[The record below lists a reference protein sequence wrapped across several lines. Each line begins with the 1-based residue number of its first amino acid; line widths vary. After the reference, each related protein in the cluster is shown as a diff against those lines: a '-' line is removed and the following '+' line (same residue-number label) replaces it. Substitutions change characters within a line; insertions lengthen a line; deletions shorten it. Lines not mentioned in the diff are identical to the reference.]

1 MRVAASPNL
10 QTSRSRLTILLIIAP
25 ALIAAAPTPT
35 SELRV
40 LPSRVLRIFR
50 PGEAFG
56 VAIDGGDAA
65 EARALLDPKNV
76 LAIRAAGFKSA
87 SYRLRAELAGQVW
100 HWSSYG
106 HWSDQEHHQ
115 GYWVGDAARDDDHEL
130 SFGYRLPRRG
140 NSRDEAD
147 DDGFSRIDDGD
158 VASFWKSNP
167 YLDPKL
173 DGIGNER
180 QWVIIDLGRR
190 RAIDTAQIRW
200 AEPYAAQFRLQRWVG
215 SDPYDGKWSD
225 LTSILSGHAGVQLV
239 AFPPAATRFVRILLE
254 KSSHV
259 SAGKDSRDAMG
270 YAISE
275 LGIGSSSTS
284 EFHDYVRHS
293 SSGREQTQ
301 ITVSSTDPWHR
312 EVDLDP
318 DAVQPSLVE
327 LHARGLFAGPFMI
340 PLPLLSDTPDNAIAE
355 LQYFWRRGVPIKAV
369 ELGEE
374 PEGQLA
380 PPRMVAALYG
390 RLASRI
396 SLEAPGILIG
406 GPSLIDP
413 AADTTLDDEDES
425 WTRAFLQSLRR
436 SHPRAPISFLSTEL
450 YPVEN
455 LCKTD
460 AQMLRAVARAPQ
472 RLATRFREDG
482 AAELVPVI
490 TEYGLSPYGGKA
502 LQGIVA
508 ALADAE
514 ILARSLSRGVTRAY
528 LYGTSPTSPARGKRP
543 CAGSGNLTLW
553 TSDASGQILS
563 PSIRLRVFEA
573 LRDRWSNPADT
584 QEEVVAL
591 AGAPAG
597 IDAFALQWEDTS
609 VHILLVNRSSKIARV
624 RLHAPGKRSG
634 PRVIIAD
641 RIESASSLASA
652 LQQETTRSSPAE
664 IEIKPQSLI
673 ILTLGSRG

>member
-1 MRVAASPNL
+1 MRVAAFPNPH
-10 QTSRSRLTILLIIAP
+10 TSRSCRTILLIIGP
-25 ALIAAAPTPT
+25 ALIAAAPTRT

-40 LPSRVLRIFR
+40 LPSRVLRAFR
-50 PGEAFG
+50 PEEAFG

-65 EARALLDPKNV
+65 EARALLNRKN
-76 LAIRAAGFKSA
+76 APAMRAAGFKSA
-87 SYRLRAELAGQVW
+87 SYRLRTELAGQVW

-106 HWSDQEHHQ
+106 RWSDQEHHQ
-115 GYWVGDAARDDDHEL
+115 GYWIGDASRDDDHDL

-140 NSRDEAD
+140 NSRDEAN

-158 VASFWKSNP
+158 VTTFWKSNP

-173 DGIGNER
+173 DGIGIER
-180 QWVIIDLGRR
+180 QWVIADLGRR
-190 RAIDTAQIRW
+190 RSIDTAQIRW
-200 AEPYAAQFRLQRWVG
+200 AEPYAAQFLLQRWVG
-215 SDPYDGKWSD
+215 ADQYDGKWSD
-225 LTSILSGHAGVQLV
+225 LTSILSGHAGLQSVV
-239 AFPPAATRFVRILLE
+239 FAPATTRFVRILLE

-259 SAGKDSRDAMG
+259 SAGKDPRDAMG

-275 LGIGSSSTS
+275 LEIGSSSAS

-293 SSGREQTQ
+293 SSGRQQTR
-301 ITVSSTDPWHR
+301 IAVSSTDPWHR

-327 LHARGLFAGPFMI
+327 LHARDLFAGPFMI
-340 PLPLLSDTPDNAIAE
+340 PLPLLTDTPDNAIEE
-355 LQYFWRRGVPIKAV
+355 LQYFRRRGVPIKAV

-396 SLEAPGILIG
+396 ARKAPGILIG

-425 WTRAFLQSLRR
+425 WTGAFLQSLRR
-436 SHPRAPISFLSTEL
+436 SHPTAPIAFLSTEL

-455 LCKTD
+455 LCDTD
-460 AQMLRAVARAPQ
+460 VQMLRHVARAPE
-472 RLATRFREDG
+472 RLAARFGEDG
-482 AAELVPVI
+482 AGELAPVI

-502 LQGIVA
+502 LEGIVA

-514 ILARSLSRGVTRAY
+514 ILAKSISKGVTQAY
-528 LYGTSPTSPARGKRP
+528 LYGTSPTSPVRGKRP

-553 TSDASGQILS
+553 TSDLAGHIIS
-563 PSIRLRVFEA
+563 PSIRLRVFQA
-573 LRDRWSNPADT
+573 LRDRWSNPEDT
-584 QEEVVAL
+584 QEQLVAIG
-591 AGAPAG
+591 GAPAG
-597 IDAFALQWEDTS
+597 IDAFALKREDTS
-609 VHILLVNRSSKIARV
+609 VSILLINRTPKLERV
-624 RLHAPGKRSG
+624 RLHALGKLSEVK
-634 PRVIIAD
+634 VIIVD
-641 RIESASSLASA
+641 HIESANSLASA
-652 LQQETTRSSPAE
+652 WPKETTRSLPAE
-664 IEIKPQSLI
+664 IEIKPESLT
-673 ILTLGSRG
+673 ILTLGSPG

>member
-1 MRVAASPNL
+1 MRLAAFANPP
-10 QTSRSRLTILLIIAP
+10 SRSHRTILLIIAP
-25 ALIAAAPTPT
+25 ALIAAAPRPAG
-35 SELRV
+35 ELRV
-40 LPSRVLRIFR
+40 LPNRVLRIFR
-50 PGEAFG
+50 PAEAFG

-65 EARALLDPKNV
+65 EARALLDPRNSSP
-76 LAIRAAGFKSA
+76 IRAAGFKSA

-115 GYWVGDAARDDDHEL
+115 GYWLGDAALDDDHEL

-158 VASFWKSNP
+158 SNSFWKSNP

-173 DGIGNER
+173 DGVGVER
-180 QWVIIDLGRR
+180 QWVMVDLGHSRS
-190 RAIDTAQIRW
+190 IDTAQVRW
-200 AEPYAAQFRLQRWVG
+200 AEPFAAQFRLQAWVG
-215 SDPYDGKWSD
+215 DDPYDGKWSD
-225 LTSILSGHAGVQLV
+225 LTPVLSGHSGTQAVKFSRV
-239 AFPPAATRFVRILLE
+239 ASRFVRLLLE

-259 SAGKDSRDAMG
+259 SAGKDPRDAMG

-275 LGIGSSSTS
+275 LQIGSSSGS
-284 EFHDYVRHS
+284 EFKDYVRHS

-355 LQYFWRRGVPIKAV
+355 LHYFRRRGVPIKAV

-396 SLEAPGILIG
+396 AQESPGILIG

-413 AADTTLDDEDES
+413 EADTTLDDEDES
-425 WTRAFLQSLRR
+425 WTRAFLQTLRR
-436 SHPRAPISFLSTEL
+436 SHPKAPIAFLSTEL

-455 LCKTD
+455 LCGTNE
-460 AQMLRAVARAPQ
+460 QMLRHVARAPE
-472 RLATRFREDG
+472 RLVKRFRKDG
-482 AAELVPVI
+482 AGELAPVI
-490 TEYGLSPYGGKA
+490 TEYGLSPYGGEA
-502 LQGIVA
+502 LQGIVS

-514 ILARSLSRGVTRAY
+514 ILAGSLSKGVTQAY
-528 LYGTSPTSPARGKRP
+528 LYGTSPTSAVRGRRP
-543 CAGSGNLTLW
+543 CAGLGNLALW
-553 TSDASGQILS
+553 TSDASGHIVS

-573 LRDRWSNPADT
+573 LRDLWSNPKDN
-584 QEEVVAL
+584 QEELVAVT
-591 AGAPAG
+591 GAPADV
-597 IDAFALQWEDTS
+597 DAFALKREDNS
-609 VHILLVNRSSKIARV
+609 LSILLVNRTTKLARI
-624 RLHAPGKRSG
+624 RLHAPRNRSKD
-634 PRVIIAD
+634 RAITAD
-641 RIESASSLASA
+641 RVEFATSPASA
-652 LQQETTRSSPAE
+652 GQQEVARSSAAK
-664 IEIKPQSLI
+664 IEIKPQSLL
-673 ILTLGSRG
+673 ILTLGSDG

>member
-1 MRVAASPNL
+1 MRVAAIRNPP
-10 QTSRSRLTILLIIAP
+10 TSKSRRTIILAIAP
-25 ALIAAAPTPT
+25 ALIAAAPMRT
-35 SELRV
+35 SELRL
-40 LPSRVLRIFR
+40 LPTRVLQVFR
-50 PGEAFG
+50 PAEVFG

-65 EARALLDPKNV
+65 EARALLNQKN
-76 LAIRAAGFKSA
+76 ASAMRAAGFKSA
-87 SYRLRAELAGQVW
+87 SYRLRTELAGQVW

-106 HWSDQEHHQ
+106 SWSDQEHHE
-115 GYWVGDAARDDDHEL
+115 GYWTGDASRDDDNDL

-158 VASFWKSNP
+158 FTSFWKSNP

-173 DGIGNER
+173 DGIGIER
-180 QWVIIDLGRR
+180 QWVIVDLGRTR
-190 RAIDTAQIRW
+190 SIDTAQIRW

-215 SDPYDGKWSD
+215 VDPYDGKWNN
-225 LTSILSGHAGVQLV
+225 LTPILSGHAGIQSAVFDPV
-239 AFPPAATRFVRILLE
+239 ATRFVRILLE

-259 SAGKDSRDAMG
+259 SAGKDPRDAMG

-275 LGIGSSSTS
+275 LEIGANSPSG
-284 EFHDYVRHS
+284 FHDYVRHL

-312 EVDLDP
+312 EMDRDP

-327 LHARGLFAGPFMI
+327 LHARDLFAGPFMI
-340 PLPLLSDTPDNAIAE
+340 PLPLLTDTPENAIAE
-355 LQYFWRRGVPIKAV
+355 LQYFRRRGVPIKAV

-380 PPRMVAALYG
+380 PPGMFAALYG
-390 RLASRI
+390 RLASQI
-396 SLEAPGILIG
+396 ALKSPGILIG

-413 AADTTLDDEDES
+413 VADTTLDDEDES

-436 SHPRAPISFLSTEL
+436 SHPTPPITFLSTEL

-455 LCKTD
+455 LCDTD
-460 AQMLRAVARAPQ
+460 VRMLRYVARASDLLPA
-472 RLATRFREDG
+472 RLEEDG
-482 AAELVPVI
+482 GGQLAQVI

-502 LQGIVA
+502 LGGIVA

-514 ILARSLSRGVTRAY
+514 ILARSISKGVTQAY
-528 LYGTSPTSPARGKRP
+528 LYGTSPTSPVQGRRR

-553 TSDASGQILS
+553 TSDRFGHIVS
-563 PSIRLRVFEA
+563 PSMRLRVFQA
-573 LRDRWSNPADT
+573 LRDRWSHAGDT
-584 QEEVVAL
+584 QEQMIAV

-597 IDAFALQWEDTS
+597 VDTFALQREDTS
-609 VHILLVNRSSKIARV
+609 VSVLLINGTPKLARV
-624 RLHAPGKRSG
+624 RLHAFGNQSAKA
-634 PRVIIAD
+634 IIAD
-641 RIESASSLASA
+641 HIEFAN
-652 LQQETTRSSPAE
+652 SPASGWQHE
-664 IEIKPQSLI
+664 TPRSLSADIEIKPQSLI
-673 ILTLGSRG
+673 IVTLRSRG